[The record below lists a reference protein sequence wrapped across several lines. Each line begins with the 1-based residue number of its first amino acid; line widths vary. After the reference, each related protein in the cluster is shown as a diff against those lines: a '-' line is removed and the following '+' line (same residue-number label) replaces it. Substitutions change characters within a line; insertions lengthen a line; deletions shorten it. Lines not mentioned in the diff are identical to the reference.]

1 MRRETKMD
9 NDAGVA
15 AEKVMELVTTYAF
28 DVIGA
33 LIILIVGWMLAGW
46 VGKTTRRALVK
57 TSRVDSTL
65 APFLSNIVRY
75 LILAVVVIAVLGQ
88 FGIETASIIAVLGTV
103 GLAVGLALQGT
114 LSHFAAGVALL
125 ILRPFRVGEF
135 IDSGSQSG
143 TVKEIGLFATVLTTP
158 DGIIVYVPNGQLL
171 NSSLKNF
178 SRAEARRIDVGVG
191 IAYEDDV
198 EKALS
203 VAQVFLEADDRIH
216 KDPAPQT
223 MVVALADSSVNI
235 NLRCWVDPGNYW
247 DVLFDTNKGIKM
259 RLDAAG
265 ITIPFP
271 QRDVHIKDRAVA

>member
-1 MRRETKMD
+1 MD
-9 NDAGVA
+9 KDAGA
-15 AEKVMELVTTYAF
+15 AIEKVMELITLYAF

-33 LIILIVGWMLAGW
+33 LVLLIVGWMLAGW
-46 VGKTTRRALVK
+46 AGRTTRKSLEK
-57 TSRVDSTL
+57 TPRVDDTL
-65 APFLSNIVRY
+65 APFLSQIVRY
-75 LILAVVVIAVLGQ
+75 LILAVVIIAVLGQ
-88 FGIETASIIAVLGTV
+88 FGIETASVIAVLGTL

-114 LSHFAAGVALL
+114 LSHFAAGVVLL

-135 IDSGSQSG
+135 IDSGAQSG
-143 TVKEIGLFATVLTTP
+143 TVKEIGLFASVLTTA
-158 DGIIVYVPNGQLL
+158 DGVYVYVPNGQLL

-178 SRAEARRIDVGVG
+178 SRAETRRIDVVVG

-203 VAQVFLEADDRIH
+203 VALALLEADGRVH

-235 NLRCWVDPGNYW
+235 NLRCWVDPGDYW
-247 DVLFDTNKGIKM
+247 GVLFDTNKGIKL

-265 ITIPFP
+265 ISIPFP
-271 QRDVHIKDRAVA
+271 QQDVHIKDRTAA

>member
-1 MRRETKMD
+1 MD